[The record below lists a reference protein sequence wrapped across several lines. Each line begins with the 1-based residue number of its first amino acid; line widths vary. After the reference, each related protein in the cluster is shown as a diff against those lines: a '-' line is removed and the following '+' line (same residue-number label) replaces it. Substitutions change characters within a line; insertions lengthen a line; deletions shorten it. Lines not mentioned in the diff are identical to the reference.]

1 MIDGDQVI
9 HLSVEWPVVAA
20 LEEWTLAA
28 RSQVLYIVGPS
39 RITSP
44 TITSLIA
51 AKYAT
56 STLQANIP
64 VISYFCE
71 LSRMDLPK
79 NTTPEIQSLIALTYA
94 LIRQLVELLPS
105 VLVSGTGLQPRDF
118 EALDGSLDTF
128 GSAVV
133 ILKSLLDLS
142 PPVLFCVIDGI
153 EQLDDQSTRA
163 CLKDFVDALRG
174 HDTCHQS
181 LTASK
186 RTLKILFTTAGR
198 SRCLLSHLSENE
210 IVFAEQSTAGR
221 RPGKPSPRRRTL
233 SPTAYLQ
240 RLETLESVAD

>member
-1 MIDGDQVI
+1 MIDGDQAV
-9 HLSVEWPVVAA
+9 HMSVEWPVVAA

-28 RSQVLYIVGPS
+28 RSQFLYVVGPS

-56 STLQANIP
+56 STSQAKIP

-71 LSRMDLPK
+71 LSRMGLQEG
-79 NTTPEIQSLIALTYA
+79 TTPEAQALVALTYA

-105 VLVSGTGLQPRDF
+105 VLGSGTGLQQRDF
-118 EALDGSLDTF
+118 ETLDGSLYTF
-128 GSAVV
+128 GSAVA

-163 CLKDFVDALRG
+163 CLTDFVNALRG
-174 HDTCHQS
+174 HDTRHQS

-198 SRCLLSHLSENE
+198 SRCLLNNLSEDE
-210 IVFAEQSTAGR
+210 VVFAEQSTAGR
-221 RPGKPSPRRRTL
+221 RPGKPSPGRRTL

-240 RLETLESVAD
+240 RFETLESVAD